1 MAEEWQDWRRPPP
14 LRNGFWIAERKRHVQ
29 SFDPQVR
36 KKTLSKFLGNN
47 LTCCHLLIFKSYT
60 FEIAC
65 GTLFTKQ
72 SGRLW
77 RQTTDFGRFQSYK
90 WWRSSAVTP
99 GEKSLSPIQCASFS
113 SRMFGSF
120 AAMVTN
126 FLVILVVCD
135 MVRGNWGLSRP
146 CAPKQAIC
154 LWWCELILTGAG
166 HFPISKCTSQFKI
179 AWDLVAMNYSCVV

>member
-1 MAEEWQDWRRPPP
+1 METKLELELLRCKVSNIQALRRTSPVREPFIPPELVIVCAFKLSKVTHTCGYSPTSQWCGGWRVAGLTPPPP
-14 LRNGFWIAERKRHVQ
+14 LRNGFWIAERKMHVQ

-47 LTCCHLLIFKSYT
+47 LTCCHLLISKSYT

-90 WWRSSAVTP
+90 WWRSSPVTP
-99 GEKSLSPIQCASFS
+99 GEKSQP
-113 SRMFGSF
+113 
-120 AAMVTN
+120 
-126 FLVILVVCD
+126 
-135 MVRGNWGLSRP
+135 
-146 CAPKQAIC
+146 
-154 LWWCELILTGAG
+154 
-166 HFPISKCTSQFKI
+166 FPYT
-179 AWDLVAMNYSCVV
+179 MCVFQQQNVWEFCSYGD